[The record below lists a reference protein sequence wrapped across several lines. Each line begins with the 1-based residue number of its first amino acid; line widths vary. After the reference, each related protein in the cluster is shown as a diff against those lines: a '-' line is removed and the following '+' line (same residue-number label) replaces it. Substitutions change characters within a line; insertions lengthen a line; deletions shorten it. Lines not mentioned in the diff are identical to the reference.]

1 MTDRLPALTLSFD
14 AGSGI
19 ARIVFNRPAVLN
31 AINLQMADEFLDA
44 VRSLSR
50 RDGLRCL
57 VLSGAGKAFMAG
69 GDVASFAGGPE
80 VAQRS
85 INALLD
91 RLHPAILA
99 LRALDAPVL
108 AAVHGVAAG
117 AGLSMA
123 LIADIVLAAENSR
136 FLLAYDR
143 IGAVPDCGGSWFLCH
158 KAGAGRAAELMMLSA
173 ELSAAQAK
181 DWGIVNATC
190 EAAALEAET
199 ERLAKK
205 LAAGPSRAHGR
216 FRQLADRAA
225 GGGLAAHLEAER
237 DAFVAMTR
245 TADFAEGVS
254 AFLEK
259 RASNFSGR

>member
-1 MTDRLPALTLSFD
+1 MTDRQSALALSFD
-14 AGSGI
+14 AESGI
-19 ARIVFNRPAVLN
+19 ARIVFSRPSVLN
-31 AINLQMADEFLDA
+31 AINLQMAGELLDA
-44 VRSLSR
+44 VRDLSR
-50 RDGLRCL
+50 QEGLRCV

-80 VAQRS
+80 VAERS

-123 LIADIVLAAENSR
+123 LLADIVLATENTR

-143 IGAVPDCGGSWFLCH
+143 IGTVPDCGGSWFLCH

-181 DWGIVNATC
+181 EWGIVTATC
-190 EAAALEAET
+190 EAAVFEAET
-199 ERLAKK
+199 DRLAKK

-216 FRQLADRAA
+216 FRQLADRAT

-237 DAFVAMTR
+237 EAFVAMTR
-245 TADFAEGVS
+245 TADFSEGVS
-254 AFLEK
+254 AFMEK
-259 RASNFSGR
+259 RAAAFSGR